1 MKPAPSQRELAP
13 PPPPRPAPRQ
23 TQPPSPTGPRPATVQ
38 PQPKAMPTPEQTA
51 AKAKAKAAAR
61 NLKLRESITHQMA
74 EENAAMLERIM
85 ANVDAAE
92 GDEEDT
98 GN

>member
-38 PQPKAMPTPEQTA
+38 PQPKAMPTPEQIA
-51 AKAKAKAAAR
+51 AKAKAKTAAR
-61 NLKLRESITHQMA
+61 NLKLRELVARQMA
-74 EENAAMLERIM
+74 EEQAAMLERIM
-85 ANVDAAE
+85 ASVEAAE
-92 GDEEDT
+92 GDEE
-98 GN
+98 